1 VISLRFSLSFPVFF
15 PEAIREECASLV
27 PAFMHNFLNR
37 TQRNSILLLRTQE
50 IKMNLDGAEGR
61 KSFKAFLRT
70 LFKFWKQHF
79 VLLASMLLCASL
91 VFVLLASMLLCAS
104 LVFVLLASMLLCAS
118 LVFVLLASMLL
129 CASLVLSFYEYI
141 AEWNC
146 WVLIV
151 VLTNQKPTLG
161 FWFWQER

>member
-1 VISLRFSLSFPVFF
+1 MISLRFSLSFPVFF

-104 LVFVLLASMLLCAS
+104 LV
-118 LVFVLLASMLL
+118 
-129 CASLVLSFYEYI
+129 LSFYEYI

>member
-118 LVFVLLASMLL
+118 LV
-129 CASLVLSFYEYI
+129 LSFYEYI

>member
-27 PAFMHNFLNR
+27 PAFTHNFLNR

-118 LVFVLLASMLL
+118 LV
-129 CASLVLSFYEYI
+129 LSFYEYI

>member
-1 VISLRFSLSFPVFF
+1 
-15 PEAIREECASLV
+15 
-27 PAFMHNFLNR
+27 
-37 TQRNSILLLRTQE
+37 
-50 IKMNLDGAEGR
+50 
-61 KSFKAFLRT
+61 
-70 LFKFWKQHF
+70 
-79 VLLASMLLCASL
+79 
-91 VFVLLASMLLCAS
+91 
-104 LVFVLLASMLLCAS
+104 MLLCAS

-161 FWFWQER
+161 F

>member
-15 PEAIREECASLV
+15 PEAIREECASLL
-27 PAFMHNFLNR
+27 PTFTHNFLNR

-118 LVFVLLASMLL
+118 LV
-129 CASLVLSFYEYI
+129 LSFYEYI

>member
-1 VISLRFSLSFPVFF
+1 
-15 PEAIREECASLV
+15 
-27 PAFMHNFLNR
+27 
-37 TQRNSILLLRTQE
+37 
-50 IKMNLDGAEGR
+50 
-61 KSFKAFLRT
+61 
-70 LFKFWKQHF
+70 
-79 VLLASMLLCASL
+79 
-91 VFVLLASMLLCAS
+91 MLLCAS

-161 FWFWQER
+161 F